1 MSDILSS
8 LQPKE
13 VFHYFEEISKIPRGS
28 GDEKRISDYMVE
40 FAKSLGLEVKQD
52 EVYNIYI
59 KKPAT
64 SGYENIPG
72 VILQGH
78 LDMVCEKN
86 NSTNHDFTKEGLDL
100 YIEEDWIK
108 AKGTTLGA
116 DNGIAIAYQMAVLAD
131 STLKHPQ
138 IECLMTTDEERGMT
152 GVKNLHPE
160 YLSGKILL
168 NLDSDAEGEFFLS
181 CAGGAKTSFT
191 IPTVKSEI
199 NSEMEVYKVAI
210 KGLKGGH
217 SGAEIHLERANAHIL
232 MGRVLNNLRSELSF
246 ELVDI
251 MGGSKDNVITRECE
265 VIIAISPKDKG
276 ILESRIKSLIEVFK
290 LEYKSQEPDLNMEI
304 SLQSQDVRYS
314 VISKESLNKL
324 IDLLIVI
331 PNGVMGYDI
340 NMKGLVQTSL
350 NLGVLSLEDNHIELG
365 SAVRSS
371 MGTKKQELINKLQI
385 LTSAMGIEFEV
396 KGDYPEW
403 QYNPSS
409 RIREC
414 AEKLYKEMYGKEA
427 VMTAIHAGLE
437 CGFISEKISGLDMI
451 SFGPNVKD
459 IHSPKEAAS
468 ISSMARVYEYLVKLL
483 ENLVAY

>member
-1 MSDILSS
+1 MSDILRS

-40 FAKSLGLEVKQD
+40 FAKNLGLEVVQD
-52 EVYNIYI
+52 ESYNVYI
-59 KKPAT
+59 KKAAT
-64 SGYENIPG
+64 PGYEHVPG

-86 NSTNHDFTKEGLDL
+86 NDTEHDFTKEGLDL
-100 YIEEDWIK
+100 YIDGDWIK

-116 DNGIAIAYQMAVLAD
+116 DNGVAIAYQMAILSD
-131 STLKHPQ
+131 NTLKHPQ

-160 YLSGKILL
+160 HLSGKILL

-181 CAGGAKTSFT
+181 CAGGAKTSLK
-191 IPTVKSEI
+191 IPVSKSTL
-199 NSEMEVYKVAI
+199 NDGMDVYVISI

-232 MGRVLNNLRSELSF
+232 MGRVLNELRKETTF
-246 ELVDI
+246 ELIDVI
-251 MGGSKDNVITRECE
+251 GGSKDNVITRECE
-265 VIIAISPKDKG
+265 VIIAISPQDKQV
-276 ILESRIKSLIEVFK
+276 LKNKIEDMYQVFRV
-290 LEYKSQEPDLNMEI
+290 EYMSQEPDLSLEI
-304 SLQSQDVRYS
+304 ISQVKSNQYT
-314 VISKESLNKL
+314 VINQEALEKL
-324 IDLLIVI
+324 IDALTII
-331 PNGVMGYDI
+331 PNGVMGYDV

-350 NLGVLSLEDNHIELG
+350 NLGVLNLKDTHLELG

-371 MGTKKQELINKLQI
+371 MGTKKQEVINKLQALASI
-385 LTSAMGIEFEV
+385 LGIDFEV

-414 AEKLYKEMYGKEA
+414 AEEVYKKMYGKEA

-437 CGFISEKISGLDMI
+437 CGFIAEKINGLDMI
-451 SFGPNVKD
+451 SFGPNVRD
-459 IHSPKEAAS
+459 IHSPQEAVS
-468 ISSMARVYEYLVKLL
+468 ISSMARVYEYVVKLL

>member
-28 GDEKRISDYMVE
+28 GNEKEISDYMVE
-40 FAKSLGLEVKQD
+40 FAKGLGLDVKQD
-52 EVYNIYI
+52 QDYNVYIT
-59 KKPAT
+59 KPAT
-64 SGYENIPG
+64 NGYEDVPG

-86 NSTNHDFTKEGLDL
+86 NDTDHDFTKNGLNL
-100 YIEEDWIK
+100 YIDGDWIR

-116 DNGIAIAYQMAVLAD
+116 DNGVAIAYQMAVLAD
-131 STLKHPQ
+131 KTLKHPQ

-152 GVKNLHPE
+152 GVKNLNPE

-191 IPTVKSEI
+191 IPFIKTELKGEA
-199 NSEMEVYKVAI
+199 EVFIISI

-232 MGRVLNNLRSELSF
+232 MGRVLNSLRKETAF
-246 ELVDI
+246 ELIDI
-251 MGGSKDNVITRECE
+251 VGGSKDNVITRECE
-265 VIIAISPKDKG
+265 VIIAILPQYKEVLDRKVKQ
-276 ILESRIKSLIEVFK
+276 ILEVFRS
-290 LEYKSQEPDLNMEI
+290 EYKLQEPDLNIEI
-304 SLQSQDVRYS
+304 TLQQKNNQYS
-314 VISKESLNKL
+314 VVNKEALNKL
-324 IDLLIVI
+324 IDLLIAI

-350 NLGVLSLEDNHIELG
+350 NLGILSLTDNNIELG

-371 MGTKKQELINKLQI
+371 VGSKKRELIEKLQVLATMI
-385 LTSAMGIEFEV
+385 GIDFNV

-414 AEKLYKEMYGKEA
+414 VEELYKDMYHKEA
-427 VMTAIHAGLE
+427 TMTAIHAGLE
-437 CGFISEKISGLDMI
+437 CGFIAERINGLDMI
-451 SFGPNVKD
+451 SFGPNIKD
-459 IHSPKEAAS
+459 IHSPQEAVS
-468 ISSMARVYEYLVKLL
+468 ISSMASVYEYLVKLL
-483 ENLVAY
+483 EKLVAY